1 MKQFDPSKLNPNLVD
16 FVVIGTQLALL
27 FVGVRVLF

>member
-16 FVVIGTQLALL
+16 FVVIGTQLVLL
-27 FVGVRVLF
+27 FVGVRILF

>member
-16 FVVIGTQLALL
+16 FVVIGTQLLLL
-27 FVGVRVLF
+27 FMGVRVLF